1 MSESTSRPCPVC
13 GSQKRRLIYCQRFL
27 DGPMGNG
34 YDVVVCTDCGA
45 GYADKI
51 PSQAEMDRY
60 YADQSKY
67 TNDQTDGT
75 ESPWDL
81 KRFEATADQIIPHL
95 KTRDARI
102 LDIGC
107 ATGGLLS
114 VFKKRGFVNLTGI
127 DPSPV
132 CSALAGR
139 LHDVEV
145 RVATFA
151 QLSNW
156 KERFDLIIMTGV
168 LEHLRD
174 VKEAVGTVSRLLS
187 PGGVIYCAV
196 PDVEGLATCSNA
208 PYQQFSIEHVNFFS
222 SSSLRRIMMDCGMTE
237 IRAWRWTVEWR
248 EGVNEAIISALF
260 VIGGIPAQRAF
271 DKLTGPALD
280 RYLASSVAGD
290 RSILAM
296 IDSLVSNQEPILVWG
311 AGTLT
316 RRLLATTR
324 FPMANIVAFVD
335 SNTSYQGRIL
345 AGRPILSPRQI
356 TDRNAPILVCSVSFE
371 KEITRFIRKQY
382 LITNR
387 IITFTNGQ

>member
-1 MSESTSRPCPVC
+1 
-13 GSQKRRLIYCQRFL
+13 
-27 DGPMGNG
+27 MGDG

-60 YADQSKY
+60 YAEQSKY
-67 TNDQTDGT
+67 TNDQSDGT

-95 KTRDARI
+95 KKHDTRI

-114 VFKKRGFVNLTGI
+114 VFKKRGFANLLGV

-132 CSALAGR
+132 CAALAGR

-145 RVATFA
+145 KVATLA

-156 KERFDLIIMTGV
+156 KERFDLIMMVGV
-168 LEHLRD
+168 LEHLHN
-174 VKEAVGTVSRLLS
+174 VKEAVSILSGLLN
-187 PGGVIYCAV
+187 PGGILYCAV
-196 PDVEGLATCSNA
+196 PDVEGLAACPNA

-222 SSSLRRIMMDCGMTE
+222 STSLRRVMAECGMTE
-237 IRAWRWTVEWR
+237 FRGWRWTVEWR
-248 EGVNEAIISALF
+248 ENVNEAIISALYE
-260 VIGGIPAQRAF
+260 IGGIPARGAF
-271 DKLTGPALD
+271 DIVTGPALD
-280 RYLASSVAGD
+280 RYVASSAAGD
-290 RSILAM
+290 RCILAA
-296 IDSLVSNQEPILVWG
+296 IDSLVSSRESILVWG

-324 FPMANIVAFVD
+324 FPEANIVAFVD
-335 SNTSYQGRIL
+335 SNTCYQGRTL
-345 AGRPILSPRQI
+345 AGRTILSPIQI
-356 TDRNAPILVCSVSFE
+356 TERNEPILVCSVSFA
-371 KEITRFIRKQY
+371 KEITLTIREQY
-382 LITNR
+382 RISNR
-387 IITFTNGQ
+387 IITFRLGS